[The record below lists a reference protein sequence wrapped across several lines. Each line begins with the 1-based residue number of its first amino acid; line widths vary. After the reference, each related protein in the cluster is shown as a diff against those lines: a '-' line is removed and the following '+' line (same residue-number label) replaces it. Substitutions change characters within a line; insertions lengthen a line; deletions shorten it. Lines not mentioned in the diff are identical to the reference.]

1 MVDSLVVLFFFFFP
15 FLFPRNSP
23 ESRKL
28 GGKYSYISLT
38 FCYRDPYSFFHRVV
52 SRASKPDGILAR
64 LQFGLPIQKGSIIY
78 NNYYRGMVKEI
89 LFNLDHF

>member
-1 MVDSLVVLFFFFFP
+1 MVDSLVVLFFFFP

-38 FCYRDPYSFFHRVV
+38 KIFVIGIHIHFFTELSVGQV
-52 SRASKPDGILAR
+52 SLMAYLPGYNLGCQYKRAA
-64 LQFGLPIQKGSIIY
+64 
-78 NNYYRGMVKEI
+78 
-89 LFNLDHF
+89 

>member
-1 MVDSLVVLFFFFFP
+1 MVDSLVVLFFFSP

-38 FCYRDPYSFFHRVV
+38 FCYRDPYSFFTELSVGQV
-52 SRASKPDGILAR
+52 LPDGILAR

-78 NNYYRGMVKEI
+78 NNYYRRMVKEI

>member
-1 MVDSLVVLFFFFFP
+1 MVDSLVVLFCFFP

-38 FCYRDPYSFFHRVV
+38 FCYRDPYSFFTELSAGQV
-52 SRASKPDGILAR
+52 SLMAYLPGYNLGCQYKRAA
-64 LQFGLPIQKGSIIY
+64 
-78 NNYYRGMVKEI
+78 
-89 LFNLDHF
+89 